1 MNKTIVTL
9 AAVLLASGA
18 AFAGER
24 SGDAAPAMNRV
35 NAGTIAT
42 TTSEPLVRSG
52 DAAPA
57 SIVVNAPQV
66 GGLTSDAALVGT
78 TSTHIAVSP
87 RALYGSN

>member
-35 NAGTIAT
+35 NAGIIAT
-42 TTSEPLVRSG
+42 TASEPLVRSG
-52 DAAPA
+52 DSAPA

-66 GGLTSDAALVGT
+66 GGLASDALVGAT
-78 TSTHIAVSP
+78 PPHIAVSP

>member
-9 AAVLLASGA
+9 AAILLASGT

-24 SGDAAPAMNRV
+24 SGDAAPAMNSA
-35 NAGTIAT
+35 NAAIIAT
-42 TTSEPLVRSG
+42 TTSESLVRSG

-66 GGLTSDAALVGT
+66 GGLASDALVGT
-78 TSTHIAVSP
+78 TSTHIGVSP
-87 RALYGSN
+87 RVLYGSN